1 MRPKPGPKQR
11 PETLQGIHVNLAKPI
26 AVLVPGEFAGCMA
39 DRVMQVTPLR
49 QPALDVIFIGVNH
62 APRTDRGS
70 DDRVDGRLLDVLQHA
85 DDDLPSPLNHP
96 QDRWLLLLQ
105 GPSAPLA
112 FEASPPTESLFLWNR
127 FGMSLM
133 SGDDVDLVAFDRAGE
148 NDLGLV
154 LDDAL
159 PQLRAHPLG
168 VVGIEIQLAGDLL
181 VGEIQPEEIQAQDP
195 DPQGLMMAS
204 EDGLGQVVEPARTA
218 AAEIALP
225 SRLSFV
231 MTLLKNLGGM
241 AMEAADPLR
250 PPQVADDLEAAC
262 VVDQGLN
269 VEHPWSEPILIESM
283 KRRRCENRNS
293 IQLYR

>member
-1 MRPKPGPKQR
+1 
-11 PETLQGIHVNLAKPI
+11 
-26 AVLVPGEFAGCMA
+26 
-39 DRVMQVTPLR
+39 VMQVIPLR
-49 QPALDVIFIGVNH
+49 QPAVDVIIIGVNH
-62 APRTDRGS
+62 APRMDRGS

-112 FEASPPTESLFLWNR
+112 FEASPPTESLFLLNR

-133 SGDDVDLVAFDRAGE
+133 SGDDVDLVAFDLAGE

-181 VGEIQPEEIQAQDP
+181 VGEIQPEENTGTEP
-195 DPQGLMMAS
+195 R
-204 EDGLGQVVEPARTA
+204 PARVDDGQRRWSRSGRRTGA
-218 AAEIALP
+218 NSRGRDSVAEPVEFRHDLAEESGRNGNGS
-225 SRLSFV
+225 SR
-231 MTLLKNLGGM
+231 
-241 AMEAADPLR
+241 P
-250 PPQVADDLEAAC
+250 LEATASR
-262 VVDQGLN
+262 G
-269 VEHPWSEPILIESM
+269 
-283 KRRRCENRNS
+283 
-293 IQLYR
+293 

>member
-49 QPALDVIFIGVNH
+49 QPAVDVIFIGVNH

-112 FEASPPTESLFLWNR
+112 FEASPPTESLFLLNR

-133 SGDDVDLVAFDRAGE
+133 SGDDVDLVAFDLAGE

-154 LDDAL
+154 LDGAL

-181 VGEIQPEEIQAQDP
+181 DGEIQPEEIQAQDP
-195 DPQGLMMAS
+195 DPQGSMMAS
-204 EDGLGQVVEPARTA
+204 ADGLGQVVEPARTA
-218 AAEIALP
+218 ARSSGDTIP
-225 SRLSFV
+225 
-231 MTLLKNLGGM
+231 
-241 AMEAADPLR
+241 
-250 PPQVADDLEAAC
+250 
-262 VVDQGLN
+262 
-269 VEHPWSEPILIESM
+269 
-283 KRRRCENRNS
+283 NS
-293 IQLYR
+293 